1 MARRQPKATPPLIYI
16 DSCVYIDLVV
26 KNAEVHKKT
35 GLPRW
40 HSAKEVFDAVNHN
53 RARLA
58 ASALIEAEVCCN
70 GLARKD
76 SARVRDL
83 LNGWFTAP
91 STSWTDVDRFLARDA
106 VRLTKEHAHKRE
118 NKARS
123 FGGADATHVAAAIRL
138 GCDYL
143 ITHDEG
149 FPIGHTIEGVQV
161 IRPEAVWPA
170 TLMDHLEEAAGA

>member
-1 MARRQPKATPPLIYI
+1 MARRQANAMPPLIYI

-26 KNAEVHKKT
+26 KNTNVHKKT
-35 GLPRW
+35 GKPRW
-40 HSAKEVFDAVNHN
+40 HSAREVFDAVNHD

-70 GLARKD
+70 GQARKD

-83 LNGWFTAP
+83 LTGWFTAA

-106 VRLTKEHAHKRE
+106 ARLAREHAHKRE
-118 NKARS
+118 NQQRS
-123 FGGADATHVAAAIRL
+123 FGGADATHMAAAIRL

-143 ITHDEG
+143 MTHDEG
-149 FPIGHTIEGVQV
+149 FPLGCTIEGVQV